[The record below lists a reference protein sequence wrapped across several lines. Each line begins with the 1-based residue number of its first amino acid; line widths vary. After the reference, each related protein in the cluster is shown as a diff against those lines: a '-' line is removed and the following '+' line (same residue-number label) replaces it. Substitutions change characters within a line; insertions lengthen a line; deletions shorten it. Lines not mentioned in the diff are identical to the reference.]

1 MKRGIIMDELNM
13 DSLDLPEMEHDYS
26 DVPDASE
33 GLDEPARTSPAFG
46 AGEDLSDIE
55 MPVLSEM
62 DGSAP
67 VQPVKAEPQKQAPVQ
82 ASVQTSAQISEMGGV
97 SPMGGI
103 SEMGAS
109 SNNTSATGSPAAN
122 SMTGTASVS
131 GISEM
136 GASSYSAPKRNV
148 QPAAPVSGGYTPVSG
163 GTASTGTQ
171 NNGAASYS
179 SVYSNNNNAS
189 VQRTNDFFAD
199 AERIKAEKYENGHG
213 KAKVLGIIS
222 IVLGALTILGH
233 LEVSVVGLL
242 GIVLG
247 GLIIY
252 HALKFM
258 KQSER
263 SRRILGWLYVW
274 DLIDG
279 IRSMIYLSN
288 IASTLTD
295 IDIVDVSAYVSAA
308 KFIIILGIIFN
319 GVMTYFFMF
328 NSAVHDYTIDDS
340 R

>member
-67 VQPVKAEPQKQAPVQ
+67 VQPVKADAPKQAAPV
-82 ASVQTSAQISEMGGV
+82 QISEMGAALSG
-97 SPMGGI
+97 SASKSLSGI
-103 SEMGAS
+103 
-109 SNNTSATGSPAAN
+109 GSVN
-122 SMTGTASVS
+122 STASMS

-136 GASSYSAPKRNV
+136 GAPSYSAPKKSV
-148 QPAAPVSGGYTPVSG
+148 QPAAPASGGYTPVSG
-163 GTASTGTQ
+163 GNAAQ

-179 SVYSNNNNAS
+179 SVYSSNNNAS

-295 IDIVDVSAYVSAA
+295 IDIVDVSTYVSAA

-319 GVMTYFFMF
+319 GIMTYFFMF

>member
-33 GLDEPARTSPAFG
+33 GLDEPARTSPAFD

-67 VQPVKAEPQKQAPVQ
+67 VQPVKAEPQNQAPVQ
-82 ASVQTSAQISEMGGV
+82 ASAQTSAQISEMGGV

-103 SEMGAS
+103 SEMGA
-109 SNNTSATGSPAAN
+109 A
-122 SMTGTASVS
+122 
-131 GISEM
+131 
-136 GASSYSAPKRNV
+136 SYSAPKRNV

-179 SVYSNNNNAS
+179 SVYNRNDQGS
-189 VQRTNDFFAD
+189 VQRTNDFFA
-199 AERIKAEKYENGHG
+199 ATEQMNAEKYERGHG
-213 KAKVLGIIS
+213 KAQVLGIIS
-222 IVLGALTILGH
+222 IVLGAFTILGH
-233 LEVSVVGLL
+233 LEVSLVGLL
-242 GIVLG
+242 GIILG

-258 KQSER
+258 KQSEK
-263 SRRILGWLYVW
+263 SRRTLAWLYVW
-274 DLIDG
+274 DLIDCIRG
-279 IRSMIYLSN
+279 IIMLASATQYLDDMGIDASSLIGVTRFIY
-288 IASTLTD
+288 
-295 IDIVDVSAYVSAA
+295 
-308 KFIIILGIIFN
+308 ILGIIFN